1 MRQTTKTSKDSNA
14 DAFAAI
20 AHPVR
25 RKILD
30 LLGGE
35 EKSVIELAAPF
46 SMSRPAISQHLKV
59 LLDVGLVTVRRMGR
73 EQRYRLR
80 TAPLEEVY
88 DWVGHYARFWE
99 EKLDELG
106 KYLEENE

>member
-1 MRQTTKTSKDSNA
+1 MNPITKTSQNVQA

-30 LLGGE
+30 LLAE
-35 EKSVIELAAPF
+35 EERSVVEIAKPF
-46 SMSRPAISQHLKV
+46 SMSRPAVSQHLKV
-59 LLDVGLVTVRRMGR
+59 LLEVGLVTVKKAGR

-80 TAPLEEVY
+80 TEPLEEVH
-88 DWVGHYARFWE
+88 DWVGHYTRFWV
-99 EKLDELG
+99 EKLDGLG

>member
-1 MRQTTKTSKDSNA
+1 MQSTKKTSQNAHA

-25 RKILD
+25 REILD
-30 LLGGE
+30 LLAE
-35 EKSVIELAAPF
+35 EERSVVELSEPF

-59 LLDVGLVTVRRMGR
+59 LLDVGLVTVKKAGR

-80 TAPLEEVY
+80 TKPLENVY
-88 DWVGHYARFWE
+88 DWVGHYTRFWE
-99 EKLDELG
+99 GKLDELG